1 MRQAKFYRVN
11 GLKIEETHG
20 QQRKPVKETEKVTR
34 KVYGKNMY
42 FHQKQ
47 TKKVVK
53 EVVSERLI

>member
-47 TKKVVK
+47 TKLLKK
-53 EVVSERLI
+53 